1 MKSLAAMLI
10 FLTPFVCFAE
20 MDVNLNASFEPL
32 SSSITI
38 RWQNSIKNIRSFTL
52 QKSYDNSRWENIYYL
67 GKTEFSFKST
77 EKFEDPYPAEQNFY
91 RLKIDSGGKILYSNI
106 IAIQPGSSIKS
117 WRMLMPASSLIF
129 LEYQGAR
136 AIEGVISVFVR
147 NMSGNALVRKRYS
160 PMDRKLSVPI
170 DNLGRGIYVVSI
182 VIGNEPVWSQQ
193 FSK

>member
-1 MKSLAAMLI
+1 MKFLVALLLFLAPI
-10 FLTPFVCFAE
+10 VCFAE
-20 MDVNLNASFEPL
+20 MDVNLNASYEP
-32 SSSITI
+32 SSTSLTI
-38 RWQNSIKNIRSFTL
+38 RWQNSVKNIRSFTL
-52 QKSYDNSRWENIYYL
+52 QKSYDNSRWEDIYHIERN
-67 GKTEFSFKST
+67 EFSLKST
-77 EKFEDPYPAEQNFY
+77 EKFEDPYPAKQNFY

-106 IAIQPGSSIKS
+106 IAIQPGSSVKS